1 MQFSEYTCDCK
12 AGFVG
17 DGYICRRPRGDEGGD
32 VTVLPNSN
40 ADGNIDSSK
49 PSRVPEPTCLF
60 SVCSCPSGWALNSDN
75 MNNKKCI
82 EAPQPQGKESLI
94 YIQVWYSIVN
104 FICLC
109 FCCTKNLEK

>member
-82 EAPQPQGKESLI
+82 EAPQPQGKENLI
-94 YIQVWYSIVN
+94 QRTRVDSILFVYVSVVRR
-104 FICLC
+104 I
-109 FCCTKNLEK
+109 